1 MTIFGVFGAGGHGR
15 ESMPLAMAA
24 IAASA
29 SPDDRAVF
37 VVEGQVV
44 QRLINGRPVMSA
56 DEFYA
61 ESEERRFNVAIG
73 DSRVRERIASQC
85 AAHGL
90 FPFSIVAASSTI
102 LEATEIGEGA
112 ILSPQAVV
120 TSNVRIGRFFHA
132 NIHSCVTHDCV
143 IGDFVTFG
151 PGVRCNGNVHIG
163 NHAYIGAGALLRQGR
178 TGKPLIIGEGATVGM
193 GAVVLTDV
201 DPFTTVVGNPARPME
216 KK

>member
-15 ESMPLAMAA
+15 ESMPLAIAT

-29 SPDDRAVF
+29 SPDDLAVF
-37 VVEGQVV
+37 VVEGRIG
-44 QRLINGRPVMSA
+44 QRLINGHRVMSA
-56 DEFYA
+56 DEFY
-61 ESEERRFNVAIG
+61 SETGERRFNVAIG
-73 DSRVRERIASQC
+73 DSRVRERIANEC
-85 AAHGL
+85 AAHDIR
-90 FPFSIVAASSTI
+90 PFSIVAASSTI
-102 LEATEIGEGA
+102 LEANEIGEGA
-112 ILSPQAVV
+112 ILSPQSVV

-132 NIHSCVTHDCV
+132 NIQSCVTHDCV

-178 TGKPLIIGEGATVGM
+178 AGKPLIIGEGATVGM
-193 GAVVLTDV
+193 GAVVLKDV
-201 DPFTTVVGNPARPME
+201 DPFMTVVGNPARPME